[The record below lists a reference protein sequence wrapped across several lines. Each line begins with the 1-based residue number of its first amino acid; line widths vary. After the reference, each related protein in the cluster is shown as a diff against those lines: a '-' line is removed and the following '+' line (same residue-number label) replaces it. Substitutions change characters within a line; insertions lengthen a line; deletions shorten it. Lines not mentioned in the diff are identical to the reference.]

1 MQAAVIGA
9 VQVKRAV
16 IPVSQNHTHVQNRKD
31 VLVTSEI
38 EFFIDT
44 HLYNY

>member
-1 MQAAVIGA
+1 MLIVVSGAMQGR
-9 VQVKRAV
+9 RAV

-38 EFFIDT
+38 DFLIDI
-44 HLYNY
+44 HL